1 MKTEK
6 QIERDFYTLISQSNL
21 GAAIRGSIYRSE
33 MRPRD
38 AVSEDI
44 IIKFL
49 SGLDGQI
56 QQGVVILNVYV
67 PDITHRSDG
76 RKVEDKQRVAVLEE
90 LIVDFIEHNGSTE
103 YLIESDLTPTSM
115 LNEELE
121 QHLIYARLRFQR
133 LSQQD

>member
-6 QIERDFYTLISQSNL
+6 QIERDFYLLIKQSNL

-33 MRPRD
+33 MRPKD
-38 AVSEDI
+38 AESEDI
-44 IIKFL
+44 IVKFL

-67 PDITHRSDG
+67 PDITLRSDG
-76 RKVEDKQRVAVLEE
+76 RRVEDKERVAELEE
-90 LIVDFIEHNGSTE
+90 LIVDFIENNGSTE

-133 LSQQD
+133 LSV

>member
-1 MKTEK
+1 MKKTEK
-6 QIERDFYTLISQSNL
+6 QIERDFYSLIKQSSL
-21 GAAIRGSIYRSE
+21 GAVIRGDVYRSE
-33 MRPRD
+33 MRPKD
-38 AVSEDI
+38 AESEDI
-44 IIKFL
+44 IVKFL

-67 PDITHRSDG
+67 PDITLRSDG
-76 RKVEDKQRVAVLEE
+76 RRVEDKERVAELEA
-90 LIVDFIEHNGSTE
+90 LIVDFIENNGSTE

-133 LSQQD
+133 LSV

>member
-6 QIERDFYTLISQSNL
+6 QIERDFYSLISQSSL
-21 GAAIRGSIYRSE
+21 GAAIRGTIYRSE

-38 AVSEDI
+38 AESEDI

-67 PDITHRSDG
+67 PDVPMRSDG
-76 RKVEDKQRVAVLEE
+76 RKVEDKQRVAELEE
-90 LIVDFIEHNGSTE
+90 LIVDFIENNGSTE

-133 LSQQD
+133 LSD

>member
-1 MKTEK
+1 MMTEK
-6 QIERDFYTLISQSNL
+6 QIERDFYSLISQSSL
-21 GAAIRGSIYRSE
+21 GAAIRGTIYRSE

-38 AVSEDI
+38 AESEDI

-67 PDITHRSDG
+67 PDITMRSDG
-76 RKVEDKQRVAVLEE
+76 RKVEDKQRVAELEE
-90 LIVDFIEHNGSTE
+90 LIVDFIENNGSTE

-133 LSQQD
+133 LSD

>member
-1 MKTEK
+1 MMKTEK
-6 QIERDFYTLISQSNL
+6 QIERDFYLLIKQSSL
-21 GAAIRGSIYRSE
+21 GAAIRGNIYRSE
-33 MRPRD
+33 MRPAD
-38 AVSEDI
+38 ATSEDI
-44 IIKFL
+44 IVKFL

-67 PDITHRSDG
+67 PDMTMRSDG
-76 RKVEDKQRVAVLEE
+76 RKVEDKERVAELEE

-115 LNEELE
+115 LNEELG

-133 LSQQD
+133 LSN

>member
-6 QIERDFYTLISQSNL
+6 QIERDFYSLISQSSL
-21 GAAIRGSIYRSE
+21 GAAIRGTIYRSE

-38 AVSEDI
+38 AESEDI

-67 PDITHRSDG
+67 PDITMRSDG
-76 RKVEDKQRVAVLEE
+76 RKVEDKQRVAELEE
-90 LIVDFIEHNGSTE
+90 LIVDFIENGVTK
-103 YLIESDLTPTSM
+103 
-115 LNEELE
+115 
-121 QHLIYARLRFQR
+121 FQVNK
-133 LSQQD
+133 

>member
-6 QIERDFYTLISQSNL
+6 QIERDFYLLIKQSNL
-21 GAAIRGSIYRSE
+21 GKAIRGSVYRSE
-33 MRPRD
+33 MRPKD
-38 AVSEDI
+38 AESEDI
-44 IIKFL
+44 IVKFL

-67 PDITHRSDG
+67 PDVTLRSDG
-76 RKVEDKQRVAVLEE
+76 RRVEDKERVAELEA
-90 LIVDFIEHNGSTE
+90 LIVDFIENHGSTE
-103 YLIESDLTPTSM
+103 YLIESDLTPTSI

-133 LSQQD
+133 LSV

>member
-6 QIERDFYTLISQSNL
+6 QIERDFYSLIKQSSL
-21 GAAIRGSIYRSE
+21 GAAIRGDIYRSE
-33 MRPRD
+33 MRPKD
-38 AVSEDI
+38 AESEDI
-44 IIKFL
+44 IVKFL

-67 PDITHRSDG
+67 PDVTLRSDG
-76 RKVEDKQRVAVLEE
+76 RRVEDKERVAELEA
-90 LIVDFIEHNGSTE
+90 LIVDFIENHGSTE

-133 LSQQD
+133 LSV

>member
-6 QIERDFYTLISQSNL
+6 QIERDFYLLIKQSNL

-33 MRPRD
+33 MRPAD
-38 AVSEDI
+38 ATSEDI
-44 IIKFL
+44 IVKFL
-49 SGLDGQI
+49 SGLDAQV
-56 QQGVVILNVYV
+56 QQGVVILNIYV
-67 PDITHRSDG
+67 PDITLRTDG
-76 RKVEDKQRVAVLEE
+76 RKVEDKERVAELEA
-90 LIVDFIEHNGSTE
+90 LVIDFIEHHGSTE

-133 LSQQD
+133 LSQE

>member
-6 QIERDFYTLISQSNL
+6 QIERDFYSLISQSSL
-21 GAAIRGSIYRSE
+21 GAAIRGTIYRSE

-38 AVSEDI
+38 AESEDI

-67 PDITHRSDG
+67 PDITMRSDG
-76 RKVEDKQRVAVLEE
+76 RKVEDKQRVAELEE
-90 LIVDFIEHNGSTE
+90 LIVDFIENNGSTE

-133 LSQQD
+133 LSD